1 MLSKPTAVEAA
12 FRQLLSTLD
21 AEIAELR
28 ELGSHLFHHDGAPR
42 ESQGV
47 LRRAGDRTRLRA
59 EIEKFYR
66 QWQENASAPTA
77 PSPPAAAPD
86 CEPTNPV
93 LIRHIKGISAPD
105 AAKRLGVGEEK
116 VRGWL
121 EAGTLK
127 GYRPTGGRWKI
138 TPADLMAF
146 TRDHRDLLR
155 SG

>member
-1 MLSKPTAVEAA
+1 MLSKPPAVEAA
-12 FRQLLSTLD
+12 FRQLLSALD

-28 ELGSHLFHHDGAPR
+28 ELGSHHFHHDGAPR
-42 ESQGV
+42 ESQGL
-47 LRRAGDRTRLRA
+47 LRRAGDRTRLRS
-59 EIEKFYR
+59 EIEQFYR
-66 QWQENASAPTA
+66 QWQGNAPT
-77 PSPPAAAPD
+77 PVPPAAVPE

-105 AAKRLGVGEEK
+105 AAKRLGVSEEK
-116 VRGWL
+116 VRAWL

-146 TRDHRDLLR
+146 ARDHRDLLR

>member
-1 MLSKPTAVEAA
+1 MLSKPPEVEAA
-12 FRQLLSTLD
+12 FRQLLAALD

-28 ELGSHLFHHDGAPR
+28 ELGSRHFHHDGAPR

-47 LRRAGDRTRLRA
+47 LRRARDRTRLRA
-59 EIEKFYR
+59 EIDKFFR
-66 QWQENASAPTA
+66 QWQEKAPT
-77 PSPPAAAPD
+77 PPPPPVAVPD
-86 CEPTNPV
+86 RELTNPI

-138 TPADLMAF
+138 TPADLVAF
-146 TRDHRDLLR
+146 ARDHRDLL
-155 SG
+155 